1 MKKNLLAIAVGAA
14 LASPMM
20 MPGAALADGP
30 KVYGKVNVSLENMNY
45 DPAPASP
52 NNDDEWE
59 LQSNASRLGV
69 KGDFDLD
76 VADLKAVYKA
86 EFEISVDDGDKGGQT
101 FSQRNIYGGFQG
113 GFGTLIAGKFDTPT
127 KKAQM
132 DVDQFNDLDG
142 DIKNIAAGENRVSN
156 IIQYSTPK
164 LADLVT
170 LNVAFIPNEDNDDFD
185 NDGENE
191 NGLADSTSISLTM
204 EQDAFYAAVSRDT
217 DIQDDLIVD
226 GTGLP
231 VSVLD
236 ITRLAAGLNMDV
248 FEVGALYQIAEES
261 EGDGEENSYV
271 VSGAFKIDRV
281 KLKAQYGMVDGDQ
294 TDNEGT
300 QYAFG
305 ADYKL
310 AKNSKVY
317 AYFNELTYEDG
328 TTGDEE
334 EERTLGVGMEHKF

>member
-14 LASPMM
+14 LAAPMV
-20 MPGAALADGP
+20 PGMAQADGP
-30 KVYGKVNVSLENMNY
+30 KVYGKVNVSLENQDY
-45 DPAPASP
+45 DPGPGAP

-59 LQSNASRLGV
+59 LNSNASRIGV

-76 VADLKAVYKA
+76 VADLKAIYQA

-101 FSQRNIYGGFQG
+101 FAQRNIFGGFKG
-113 GFGTLIAGKFDTPT
+113 AFGTLKAGKFDTPT
-127 KKAQM
+127 KLAQM
-132 DVDQFNDLDG
+132 DVDQFNDLSG

-164 LADLVT
+164 LADMVT
-170 LNVAFIPNEDNDDFD
+170 LNLAFIPNEDSDDFD
-185 NDGENE
+185 GDGENE
-191 NGLADSTSISLTM
+191 NGLADSTSISLVL
-204 EQDAFYAAVSRDT
+204 EKDAFYAAVSRDT
-217 DIQDDLIVD
+217 DMQDELIVD
-226 GTGLP
+226 ETGTSP
-231 VSVLD
+231 VIDV
-236 ITRLAAGLNMDV
+236 TRLAAGLAISQ
-248 FEVGALYQIAEES
+248 FELGALYQLAEES
-261 EGDGEENSYV
+261 EGDGEETSYV

-317 AYFNELTYEDG
+317 AYFNNLTYEDG
-328 TTGDEE
+328 ATGDEE
-334 EERTLGVGMEHKF
+334 EQRTLGVGMEHKF